1 MAPIAR
7 TSALLLL
14 AGLAAACATTDAEK
28 EAAFLAGAP
37 PEVAGVPTAAFLEAR
52 RVVLVGGPSAVE
64 VEMRDGRPSV
74 FYGFGPGS
82 SPTVS
87 EQGELSFDVTFPPVA
102 QAVAVPLPERGFFLT
117 AAHATTDEPIHL
129 LWFGE
134 DTARVAP
141 AEIVWRD
148 EAADVALLRA
158 DLGEVP
164 HFEWAKSVRAGERA
178 LVAGLDSPSAGRVT
192 GVGDPAPARL
202 AHGVSVTEIE
212 HDAPVRDGD
221 SGAPVVDFAGRL
233 LAVHSATTWRPF
245 GKVRLAVRPDPAA
258 LRTRI
263 EAAR

>member
-1 MAPIAR
+1 MPPSAR
-7 TSALLLL
+7 ASALLLL
-14 AGLAAACATTDAEK
+14 AGLAAACATTEAEK

-52 RVVLVGGPSAVE
+52 RVILVGGPSAVE

-87 EQGELSFDVTFPPVA
+87 ESGFSFDASFPEIA
-102 QAVAVPLPERGFFLT
+102 EAVAVPLPERGFFLT
-117 AAHATTDEPIHL
+117 AAHATTDGPLHL

-134 DTARVAP
+134 DTARAAP

-158 DLGEVP
+158 DLGDVP
-164 HFEWAKSVRAGERA
+164 RFEWAASVRPGERV

-192 GVGDPAPARL
+192 DIGDPAPARR
-202 AHGVSVTEIE
+202 ADGVSVAEIE

-221 SGAPVVDFAGRL
+221 SGAPVVDLDGRL

-245 GKVRLAVRPDPAA
+245 HRVRLAARPDPAA
-258 LRTRI
+258 LR
-263 EAAR
+263 ARCHAPR